1 MSKGGFT
8 VKPLTWAPYIEPVE
22 VATASEEQRA
32 AMQVTPSNTKVSP
45 YVRTLVHDPESYVA
59 RTKLFNAIMYAKG
72 GLDRA
77 ERELGALVASAVNRC
92 AYCASVHARHY
103 IELSG
108 RSDVV
113 EEIYLRGLDR
123 PFDARTA
130 AIVDFCRSL
139 SQTPPTVNEGQVQ
152 ALRDQGLTKSEI
164 VDLIHSAAIFGWANR
179 LMHTLGHSVPS
190 GAVPSEAAPSEASR
204 SSKELLP

>member
-1 MSKGGFT
+1 MSASRFK
-8 VKPLTWAPYIEPVE
+8 VKALVWAPYIEPVD
-22 VATASEEQRA
+22 VATASEEQLA

-45 YVRTLVHDPESYVA
+45 YVRTLAHDPESYVA

-92 AYCASVHARHY
+92 VYCASVHARRY
-103 IELSG
+103 VELSG

-113 EEIYLRGLDR
+113 EEIYMRGLDG
-123 PFDARTA
+123 PFEPKIQ
-130 AIVDFCRSL
+130 AIVDFCRTL
-139 SQTPPTVNEGQVQ
+139 SQTPAHVGRDQVQ
-152 ALRDQGLTKSEI
+152 ALRDHGLSKAEI

-179 LMHTLGHSVPS
+179 LMHTLGHSTPVD
-190 GAVPSEAAPSEASR
+190 GR
-204 SSKELLP
+204 